1 MRILER
7 RLKKLEAG
15 DLHATTR
22 PDPSRHAADLIRERR
37 RRRLEA
43 GGQPFVDRPR
53 WTDATIPG
61 RRLSA
66 AETLRLCR
74 QYRVEQRIKEESEG
88 IGPKHL
94 QAS

>member
-7 RLKKLEAG
+7 RLKKLEVGHIDAARQEDPDRRIV
-15 DLHATTR
+15 DL
-22 PDPSRHAADLIRERR
+22 LRERR

-43 GGQPFVDRPR
+43 SGLPFEERPR
-53 WTDATIPG
+53 RSEVPASSP
-61 RRLSA
+61 RLSA
-66 AETLRLCR
+66 AETLRRCG
-74 QYRVEQRIKEESEG
+74 QYRVEQRIKEEREE